1 MKVKDC
7 SLSQS
12 VETACGKQAQKQIAN
27 VHEQV
32 NDTIEVTIHVTDIDD
47 SPPVFRN
54 RYLATGMRRNTEPDT
69 ELQLMLRVSLIC
81 IQTYLLFIYY
91 MCCLDIK
98 EVESFSR
105 SYPMFIYSIAP
116 VAKVGK

>member
-1 MKVKDC
+1 MNVTDC

-12 VETACGKQAQKQIAN
+12 AEDACGKQSQQQIAK
-27 VHEQV
+27 VQEEV
-32 NDTIEVTIHVTDIDD
+32 NDTIKVTIHVTDIDD

-69 ELQLMLRVSLIC
+69 ELQLMLRVSLIF
-81 IQTYLLFIYY
+81 IQNDLLFIYY

-105 SYPMFIYSIAP
+105 YYPMFIYSIAP